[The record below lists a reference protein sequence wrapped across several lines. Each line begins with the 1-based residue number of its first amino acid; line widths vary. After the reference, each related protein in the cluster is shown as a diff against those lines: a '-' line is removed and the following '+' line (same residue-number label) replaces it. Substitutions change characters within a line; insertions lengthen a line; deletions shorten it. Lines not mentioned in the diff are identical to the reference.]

1 MRRAFDLLLGVAAL
15 AVGACLVSILSERCP
30 RSIACMGAGASMHGP
45 TMTSRVLELAALA
58 VACLVIGRT
67 LWIVRATARTCSAL
81 VTVAN
86 PPALASAVAR
96 TGMRRVRCVATAPVP
111 VFCHGVLRPSVVIES
126 SAAAALSD
134 AALDAVLM
142 HEEAH
147 RRHRDPLRRA
157 LRQAVVDI
165 GCRSSALRW
174 WRELALVREELR
186 ADAWAA
192 RRVGAPALAS
202 ALLSL
207 APTSEM
213 TSVPAFGDAADARVT
228 QLLGERPR
236 LPQLPAAA
244 LLRSGLAA
252 IAVLAIAVCAAMSS
266 F

>member
-1 MRRAFDLLLGVAAL
+1 LRRALDLLLGVAAL
-15 AVGACLVSILSERCP
+15 AAGACLVSILSDRCP
-30 RSIACMGAGASMHGP
+30 RSIACMGAGAPMHGP
-45 TMTSRVLELAALA
+45 TVTSRVLELAAVA
-58 VACLVIGRT
+58 VACVVIART
-67 LWIVRATARTCSAL
+67 LWILRATARTCAAL
-81 VTVAN
+81 ITVMN
-86 PPALASAVAR
+86 PPALAAAVGR
-96 TGMRRVRCVATAPVP
+96 TGVRRVRCVATAPVP
-111 VFCHGVLRPSVVIES
+111 VFCHGALRPSVVIES
-126 SAAAALSD
+126 AAAAALSD
-134 AALDAVLM
+134 AALDAVLI

-157 LRQAVVDI
+157 LRQAVVGI
-165 GCRSSALRW
+165 GYRSGVLRCW
-174 WRELALVREELR
+174 SDRAVLREELR
-186 ADAWAA
+186 ADAWAE

-207 APTSEM
+207 AQTSDI

-244 LLRSGLAA
+244 LLHGGLAA

>member
-1 MRRAFDLLLGVAAL
+1 MRRTFDLLLGGAAL
-15 AVGACLVSILSERCP
+15 AVGACLVALLSERCP
-30 RSIACMGAGASMHGP
+30 RSIACMGAGASMHGA
-45 TMTSRVLELAALA
+45 TMTPRVLELAALA
-58 VACLVIGRT
+58 GAGLVIGRT
-67 LWIVRATARTCSAL
+67 LWILRATARTCAAL

-96 TGMRRVRCVATAPVP
+96 TGIRRVRCVASAPVP
-111 VFCHGVLRPSVVIES
+111 AFCHGIRPTVVIEV
-126 SAAAALSD
+126 AATAALSD

-157 LRQAVVDI
+157 LRQAVVDVRY
-165 GCRSSALRW
+165 RSGVLRW
-174 WRELALVREELR
+174 WSERAVVREELR
-186 ADAWAA
+186 ADAWAE

-207 APTSEM
+207 APTGDM

-228 QLLGERPR
+228 QLLGGRPR
-236 LPQLPAAA
+236 LPRPPAAA
-244 LLRSGLAA
+244 LVRSGLAA
-252 IAVLAIAVCAAMSS
+252 VGALAIAVCAAMSS

>member
-1 MRRAFDLLLGVAAL
+1 MRRAFDLLLGVTAL
-15 AVGACLVSILSERCP
+15 SVGACLVSILSERCP
-30 RSIACMGAGASMHGP
+30 RFIACMGAGASMKGP
-45 TMTSRVLELAALA
+45 TVTAHGLELAALA
-58 VACLVIGRT
+58 VACAVIGRT
-67 LWIVRATARTCSAL
+67 LWILRATARTCAAL
-81 VTVAN
+81 ITVTN
-86 PPALASAVAR
+86 PPALASALER
-96 TGMRRVRCVATAPVP
+96 TGIRRVRCVESAPVP
-111 VFCHGVLRPSVVIES
+111 AFCHGIRPTVVIEV
-126 SAAAALSD
+126 AVTAALSD

-157 LRQAVVDI
+157 LREAVVDVAY
-165 GCRSSALRW
+165 RSGVLPLWSERAK
-174 WRELALVREELR
+174 VREELR
-186 ADAWAA
+186 ADAWAE

-207 APTSEM
+207 APTSDM

-244 LLRSGLAA
+244 LLRSGVAA